1 MCGIL
6 GIIGKKSRS
15 FEYLKKLN
23 DIQRHRGP
31 DSWGIYQDEKLNV
44 ALAMNRLAIIDI
56 ADGHQPFVMNN
67 EKLIIVFNGEVY
79 NNLELRRELANRG
92 EKFLTDHA
100 EVETIGTLYNI
111 YGENMLDKLNGMFA
125 LAIYDKQRQQLFI
138 ARDRFGIK
146 PLYFFN
152 DINSFVFSSELKIIV
167 ECVDKNLEIDNQSV
181 VNYFSLGYVLT
192 PKTIYENVSQLAPAH
207 WLKFSIQSGSI
218 DKKRWWKQQYG
229 KNNGVSKEDWPILV
243 RKGLEGAIKR
253 WTMSDV
259 PISYQ
264 LSGGLD
270 SSSLV
275 TLAAQMSSKRIR
287 TYSIGFEGTGEEN
300 WNEMLIARDVAKK
313 IDSEHTEI
321 VLKPSH
327 LIRDID
333 QMVACL
339 EQPYAGGLPS
349 WEIFKQISK
358 NEKVAI
364 NGSGGDEIFGNY
376 NRGETLQ
383 KLIEKKRFE
392 LFQKVEFEEFLDF
405 FKYRFSIIKGAEL
418 KHVIETERMPKLQST
433 PDEMFELF
441 NESVGLDIEDRLTKI
456 AIETQMSDEFLMMID
471 RFSMAHSLEVR
482 TPYLDNEFVD
492 LVLSIPN
499 KIKVEYKNYKSMLK
513 KACGN
518 FLPNSVLI
526 AKKRGFSIPL
536 SLWMRKPL
544 RPIVNDL
551 LNPSELKKGDL
562 LNPVFYEKYVKPML
576 EGDNNNI
583 SLVWSVLMF
592 QMWKNNIYRQ

>member
-1 MCGIL
+1 VCGIL

-23 DIQRHRGP
+23 DIQSHRGP
-31 DSWGIYQDEKLNV
+31 DDWGVYQDEKSGV
-44 ALAMNRLAIIDI
+44 ALAMTRLAIIDI
-56 ADGHQPFVMNN
+56 ADGNQPFAMKNGN
-67 EKLIIVFNGEVY
+67 LIIVFNGEVY
-79 NNLELRRELANRG
+79 NNLELRLELTNRG
-92 EKFLTDHA
+92 EKFLTNHS

-111 YGENMLDKLNGMFA
+111 YGENMLDKLNGMFS
-125 LAIYDKQRQQLFI
+125 LAIYDKQQQQIFV

-146 PLYFFN
+146 PLYFFSDTN
-152 DINSFVFSSELKIIV
+152 NFVFSSELKIIV
-167 ECVDKNLEIDNQSV
+167 ECADKNLEIDKQSV

-192 PKTIYENVSQLAPAH
+192 PKTIYENVSQLEPAH
-207 WLKFSIQSGSI
+207 WLKFSIQSGSTE
-218 DKKRWWKQQYG
+218 KKRWWKQQYV
-229 KNNGVSKEDWPILV
+229 KNNSISKGDWPTIV

-253 WTMSDV
+253 WTTSDV

-275 TLAAQMSSKRIR
+275 TLAAQMSSKRIK
-287 TYSIGFEGTGEEN
+287 TYSVGFEGLGEEN
-300 WNEMLIARDVAKK
+300 WNEMIIARDVAKK
-313 IDSEHTEI
+313 IGSEHREI
-321 VLKPSH
+321 VLEPNL
-327 LIRDID
+327 LIEALGK
-333 QMVACL
+333 MVAHL

-349 WEIFKQISK
+349 WEIFKEISK

-376 NRGETLQ
+376 HRGETLL
-383 KLIEKKRFE
+383 KLIGKKRFE
-392 LFQKVEFEEFLDF
+392 SFQKVEFEEFLDF

-418 KHVIETERMPKLQST
+418 NHVIQTEGMPKFHST
-433 PDEMFELF
+433 PKEMFERF
-441 NESVGLDIEDRLTKI
+441 NESVELDIEDRATKI

-513 KACGN
+513 KACKN
-518 FLPNSVLI
+518 FLPNSALI

-544 RPIVNDL
+544 RSIVNDL
-551 LNPSELKKGDL
+551 LNPSELKKEGF

-576 EGDNNNI
+576 EGDNSNI
-583 SLVWSVLMF
+583 SLIWSVLMF